1 MYVYIFIH
9 ISFYSGNTPIEQF
22 DINDL
27 KSLNNTLLD
36 EKMNENENLKNLKLH
51 FFKKIIGSPSQTR
64 IPDIR
69 NTDIRN
75 TDITGFTPQ
84 QQYLDTH
91 LNDKIHIDNNIKKLN
106 LNDKEIKAIRRYALH
121 VKTQPAYKTF
131 NVYPLPKYLISYKYI
146 IVIIM
151 LFTFTSIILSTIIM
165 SIYQVFF
172 PDPSLQGNINPYM
185 YL

>member
-1 MYVYIFIH
+1 MYIHIFIH
-9 ISFYSGNTPIEQF
+9 VYFYVGNTAIEQF

-27 KSLNNTLLD
+27 KSLNNSLLD
-36 EKMNENENLKNLKLH
+36 EKMIENENLKNLKLH
-51 FFKKIIGSPSQTR
+51 FFKKIIGSRSQNR
-64 IPDIR
+64 IPNIH
-69 NTDIRN
+69 NP
-75 TDITGFTPQ
+75 DITGFTPQ
-84 QQYLDTH
+84 QQYPDIY

-106 LNDKEIKAIRRYALH
+106 LNDKQIKAIRRYALH
-121 VKTQPAYKTF
+121 VQIQPAYKTYHI
-131 NVYPLPKYLISYKYI
+131 YPLPKYLISYKYI

-172 PDPSLQGNINPYM
+172 PGPALQGSINLYM